1 MEYFNVN
8 ALFLQKVN
16 PAVWTVG
23 YIVPLH
29 TKELFQTLS
38 FGLGLNTMQGH
49 EAKHMKHKKYMENT
63 TNVQK
68 SQRWEHVFR
77 HEHIAVVW
85 RRDIDP
91 HSEKYRRQSLE
102 GQAKA
107 VEGEN
112 ITFQNGVERVITAS
126 LVFKNSS

>member
-1 MEYFNVN
+1 MFKRV
-8 ALFLQKVN
+8 K
-16 PAVWTVG
+16 
-23 YIVPLH
+23 
-29 TKELFQTLS
+29 
-38 FGLGLNTMQGH
+38 
-49 EAKHMKHKKYMENT
+49 
-63 TNVQK
+63 
-68 SQRWEHVFR
+68 RWEHVFR

-126 LVFKNSS
+126 VVSKTAVNRP